1 LPILTLFNFLLLV
14 SRMLLLY
21 GLTIFLSAFL
31 LFLIQPMF
39 ARMALPLLG
48 GSPGVWNTA
57 LVFYQAA
64 LLAGYSFA
72 HWSTSRLGISRQRWL
87 QLALLIVALFALP
100 IHVALGWSPPS
111 TGNPTGWLLLLLA
124 TSVGLPFFAVSTSS
138 PVLQRWFASTSHPA
152 ARDPYFLY
160 AASNAGSLL
169 ALLAYP
175 ALVEPGMRLRDQASL
190 WSGGFAVLIVLFAAC
205 AVVSKPAGK
214 KACDNEP
221 LPAPEVELIPWSR
234 RLRWLTLAAIPAS
247 LMTGVTTYLSSDI
260 AAIPLLWVIPLAL
273 YLLTFIFA
281 FASRPYLPER
291 RIARAFP
298 ILVTGLLVVVTVR
311 ASQPLLLLVV
321 LHLAVFFFAAAF
333 CHSRL
338 AADRPSAA
346 NLTQFYLW
354 LSLGGVMGGAFNAL
368 LAPAIFNSVAE
379 YPIALVLACLAAPP
393 LELKTPLRFE
403 IRKDLLPPAL
413 LGAGSAILMIMGG
426 AASLPNA
433 VLIGLPALGCFLLSR
448 RPLSFGLSMAAVFL
462 SSSLNQGDQGRPLL
476 AERSFFGVHRVT
488 LSPDG
493 RFRQLAHGN
502 TLHGKESL
510 ADPGIPLTYFYP
522 NGPIGDVLT
531 GSRRFSTVG
540 VVGLG
545 AGSLA
550 AYAHSGEE
558 WTFYEIDPVVVR
570 IAKDPKYFTFL
581 RDCKARSTF
590 VLGDARLSLAGAR
603 DGEYEL
609 LVLDAYSSD
618 SVPLHL
624 MTREALQLYLRKLA
638 PGGVLAFHISNRHF
652 DLEPVLAALAQ
663 SEGLTA
669 LVRHEAPVPKDVA
682 AGKTASDWA
691 LLARSTGDLRE
702 WSRDRRWAPAQP
714 RPGLKVW
721 TDDFASPLP
730 VFTWE

>member
-1 LPILTLFNFLLLV
+1 V
-14 SRMLLLY
+14 LLLY

-57 LVFYQAA
+57 LVFYQGA
-64 LLAGYSFA
+64 LLAGYAFA
-72 HWSTSRLGISRQRWL
+72 HWSTSRLGSSRQRWL
-87 QLALLIVALFALP
+87 QLGLLAAALFALP
-100 IHVALGWSPPS
+100 IHVAQGWSPPS
-111 TGNPTGWLLLLLA
+111 AGNPSGWLLLLLGA
-124 TSVGLPFFAVSTSS
+124 SVGLPFFAVSTSS
-138 PVLQRWFASTSHPA
+138 PVLQRWFAATGHPA

-160 AASNAGSLL
+160 AASNAGSLS

-175 ALVEPGMRLRDQASL
+175 VVVEPNLRLKDQAAL
-190 WSGGFAVLIVLFAAC
+190 WGVGFVLLIALFGAC
-205 AVVSKPAGK
+205 ALFSKGSAKTAGN
-214 KACDNEP
+214 AEATASAEAQPISWN
-221 LPAPEVELIPWSR
+221 R
-234 RLRWLTLAAIPAS
+234 RLRWLILAAIPAS

-281 FASRPYLPER
+281 FASRPYLPEKLM
-291 RIARAFP
+291 ARAFP
-298 ILVTGLLVVVTVR
+298 LLVTGLLVVVAVR
-311 ASQPLLLLVV
+311 ASQPIALLVV
-321 LHLAVFFFAAAF
+321 LHLTVFFFAAAF
-333 CHSRL
+333 CHVRL
-338 AADRPSAA
+338 AADRPSTE

-354 LSLGGVMGGAFNAL
+354 LSLGGVVGGAFNAL
-368 LAPAIFNSVAE
+368 LAPVIFNSVAE
-379 YPIALVLACLAAPP
+379 YPIALVLACMAAPP
-393 LELKTPLRFE
+393 PEQDARLQFD
-403 IRKDLLPPAL
+403 IRKDALPPLL
-413 LGAGSAILMIMGG
+413 LGTMTAGLMLLGG
-426 AASLPNA
+426 AASLPTA

-448 RPLSFGLSMAAVFL
+448 RPFRFGLSLAAVL
-462 SSSLNQGDQGRPLL
+462 LASNLNVGDQGRPLH

-510 ADPGIPLTYFYP
+510 SDPGTPLTYFYP
-522 NGPIGDVLT
+522 NGPIGDVFT
-531 GSRRFSTVG
+531 GSRRFKRVG

-550 AYAHSGEE
+550 AYAHAGED

-570 IAKDPKYFTFL
+570 IAEDSQYFTFM
-581 RDCKARSTF
+581 RDCKAPYRI
-590 VLGDARLSLAGAR
+590 VLGDARLSLAAAQN
-603 DGEYEL
+603 GEYDL
-609 LVLDAYSSD
+609 LVLDAYTSD

-624 MTREALQLYLRKLA
+624 MTREALQLYLQKLA
-638 PGGVLAFHISNRHF
+638 PGGILAFHISNRHF
-652 DLEPVLAALAQ
+652 DLEPVLGALAGA
-663 SEGLTA
+663 EGLTA
-669 LVRHEAPVPKDVA
+669 LVRHEVPAPRDLR

-691 LLARSTGDLRE
+691 LLAREADDLQE
-702 WSRDRRWAPAQP
+702 WRRDARWAAPATH
-714 RPGLKVW
+714 PGLKPW